1 MSPRRSSRPTRPL
14 LGGPH
19 ELGQNWLVDRRFP
32 AEMAEILRHAP
43 PLPIVELAAGNGAVT
58 EVLLELD
65 LPVTAVEIDPG
76 RVDRLRRRFA
86 TTRAEIVEA
95 DMLTYAFGSTPHH
108 VVANVPFSVTT
119 PFLRRLLRQ
128 PHWNTAVLLLQ
139 WEVAR
144 KRAGVGGTTLLTASW
159 WPWFAFELA
168 SRVPARAFAPVP
180 TVDGGILV
188 TRRRHDPP
196 IRLEERPAYQEM
208 VRQVF
213 TGRGRGLPAILHRR
227 LPERDVRRWMIQQ
240 HLGGQTLP
248 RDLKAE
254 DWVSL
259 FRVSTTDST
268 RGGRR
273 TPPGRRL
280 PPPR

>member
-1 MSPRRSSRPTRPL
+1 MPPRRRSPHPDRPPI
-14 LGGPH
+14 GGPH

-43 PLPIVELAAGNGAVT
+43 PHPIVELAAGNGAIT
-58 EVLLELD
+58 EVMLEVGS
-65 LPVTAVEIDPG
+65 PITAVELDP
-76 RVDRLRRRFA
+76 RQVTRLRQRFG
-86 TTRAEIVEA
+86 TRAEIVEA
-95 DMLTYAFGSTPHH
+95 DMLTFAFPSTPHH

-128 PHWNTAVLLLQ
+128 PRWDTAVLLLQ

-159 WPWFAFELA
+159 WPWFSFELG

-180 TVDGGILV
+180 TVDGGILIV
-188 TRRRHDPP
+188 RRRHDPL
-196 IRLEERPAYQEM
+196 IRPDERSAYQAL

-213 TGRGRGLPAILHRR
+213 TGRGRGLPGILRECI
-227 LPERDVRRWMIQQ
+227 PEREARRWMVQQ
-240 HLGGQTLP
+240 HIGGRTLP

-254 DWVSL
+254 DWISL
-259 FRVSTTDST
+259 FHLVTVTTT

-280 PPPR
+280 PPT